1 MGTEV
6 EVRKETETNQ
16 NNNIYMPNLLAKQI
30 IGDIEITNED
40 KKEDIIS
47 NSSINEN
54 ERKNKNKEELIIKD
68 NLDEENDININKT
81 KKSVSIKNNKT
92 FFDGIFSDINKR
104 QYSNNTNLFISQTA
118 EAIKMEITNQKK
130 DIDYRKF
137 KFNGI
142 TVIQNLK
149 DYIPSDITKEEIQ
162 DNLNSDNNIDINK
175 TKKTISIKNNKT
187 FFNSILSDVNKGQ
200 YFNNTNLFISQTAE
214 AIKMEITN
222 QKKDI
227 DYRKFKFNGITVIQ
241 NLKDYIPNDITREE
255 IKDMVYNAFGEGL
268 VDDNKYYIPGKTV
281 TKKQANEII
290 NLIESYIRDDMIVT
304 NLENNTLLNGVNL
317 VIDLVDLNKDIIK
330 EKMFKGKNPSDLQLE
345 NTLKNLSGGLTN
357 VKILSIDFQ

>member
-92 FFDGIFSDINKR
+92 FFDGIFSDVNKR

-149 DYIPSDITKEEIQ
+149 DYIPRDITK
-162 DNLNSDNNIDINK
+162 
-175 TKKTISIKNNKT
+175 
-187 FFNSILSDVNKGQ
+187 
-200 YFNNTNLFISQTAE
+200 
-214 AIKMEITN
+214 
-222 QKKDI
+222 
-227 DYRKFKFNGITVIQ
+227 
-241 NLKDYIPNDITREE
+241 EE
-255 IKDMVYNAFGEGL
+255 IKDMVYNAFGDGL

-281 TKKQANEII
+281 TRQQANEIV
-290 NLIESYIRDDMIVT
+290 NLIESYIKDDSIVT
-304 NLENNTLLNGVNL
+304 NLENDSILNGVNII
-317 VIDLVDLNKDIIK
+317 IDLVDLNKDIIK

-345 NTLKNLSGGLTN
+345 NTLKNLSGGLSN
-357 VKILSIDFQ
+357 IKVLSIEFQ

>member
-54 ERKNKNKEELIIKD
+54 KRNNKNKEELIIKD

-92 FFDGIFSDINKR
+92 FFDGIFSDVNKR

-149 DYIPSDITKEEIQ
+149 DYIPRDITK
-162 DNLNSDNNIDINK
+162 
-175 TKKTISIKNNKT
+175 
-187 FFNSILSDVNKGQ
+187 
-200 YFNNTNLFISQTAE
+200 
-214 AIKMEITN
+214 
-222 QKKDI
+222 
-227 DYRKFKFNGITVIQ
+227 
-241 NLKDYIPNDITREE
+241 EE
-255 IKDMVYNAFGEGL
+255 IKDMVYNAFGDGL

-281 TKKQANEII
+281 TRQQANEIV
-290 NLIESYIRDDMIVT
+290 NLIESYIKDDSIVT
-304 NLENNTLLNGVNL
+304 NLENDSILNGVNII
-317 VIDLVDLNKDIIK
+317 IDLVDLNKDIIK

-345 NTLKNLSGGLTN
+345 NTLKNLSGGLSN
-357 VKILSIDFQ
+357 IKVLSIEFQ

>member
-149 DYIPSDITKEEIQ
+149 DYIPSDITKEEI
-162 DNLNSDNNIDINK
+162 
-175 TKKTISIKNNKT
+175 
-187 FFNSILSDVNKGQ
+187 
-200 YFNNTNLFISQTAE
+200 
-214 AIKMEITN
+214 
-222 QKKDI
+222 
-227 DYRKFKFNGITVIQ
+227 
-241 NLKDYIPNDITREE
+241 
-255 IKDMVYNAFGEGL
+255 KDMVYNAFGDGL

-281 TKKQANEII
+281 TRQQANEIV
-290 NLIESYIRDDMIVT
+290 NLIESYIKDDAIVT
-304 NLENNTLLNGVNL
+304 NLENDSILNGVNL
-317 VIDLVDLNKDIIK
+317 IIDLVDLNKDIIK

-345 NTLKNLSGGLTN
+345 NTLKNLSGGLSTIK
-357 VKILSIDFQ
+357 VLSIEFQ

>member
-54 ERKNKNKEELIIKD
+54 KRNNKNKEELIIKD

-92 FFDGIFSDINKR
+92 FFDGIFSDVNKR

-149 DYIPSDITKEEIQ
+149 DYIPRDITK
-162 DNLNSDNNIDINK
+162 
-175 TKKTISIKNNKT
+175 
-187 FFNSILSDVNKGQ
+187 
-200 YFNNTNLFISQTAE
+200 
-214 AIKMEITN
+214 
-222 QKKDI
+222 
-227 DYRKFKFNGITVIQ
+227 
-241 NLKDYIPNDITREE
+241 EE
-255 IKDMVYNAFGEGL
+255 IKDMVYNAFGDGL

-281 TKKQANEII
+281 TRQQANEIV
-290 NLIESYIRDDMIVT
+290 NLIESYIKDDSIVT
-304 NLENNTLLNGVNL
+304 NLENNSILNGVNII
-317 VIDLVDLNKDIIK
+317 IDLVDLNKDIIK

-345 NTLKNLSGGLTN
+345 NTLKNLSGGLSN
-357 VKILSIDFQ
+357 IKVLSIEFQ

>member
-92 FFDGIFSDINKR
+92 FFDGIFSDVNKR

-149 DYIPSDITKEEIQ
+149 DYIPNDITK
-162 DNLNSDNNIDINK
+162 D
-175 TKKTISIKNNKT
+175 
-187 FFNSILSDVNKGQ
+187 
-200 YFNNTNLFISQTAE
+200 
-214 AIKMEITN
+214 
-222 QKKDI
+222 
-227 DYRKFKFNGITVIQ
+227 
-241 NLKDYIPNDITREE
+241 E

-281 TKKQANEII
+281 TRQQANEIV
-290 NLIESYIRDDMIVT
+290 NLIESYIKDDAIVT
-304 NLENNTLLNGVNL
+304 NLENDSILNGVNII
-317 VIDLVDLNKDIIK
+317 IDLVDLNKDIIK

-345 NTLKNLSGGLTN
+345 NTLKNLSGGLSN
-357 VKILSIDFQ
+357 IKVLSIEFQ

>member
-68 NLDEENDININKT
+68 NLDEENDIHINKT

-149 DYIPSDITKEEIQ
+149 DYIPNDITK
-162 DNLNSDNNIDINK
+162 D
-175 TKKTISIKNNKT
+175 
-187 FFNSILSDVNKGQ
+187 
-200 YFNNTNLFISQTAE
+200 
-214 AIKMEITN
+214 
-222 QKKDI
+222 
-227 DYRKFKFNGITVIQ
+227 
-241 NLKDYIPNDITREE
+241 E
-255 IKDMVYNAFGEGL
+255 IKDMVYNAFGDGL

-281 TKKQANEII
+281 TRQQANEIV
-290 NLIESYIRDDMIVT
+290 NLIESYIKDDAIVT
-304 NLENNTLLNGVNL
+304 NLENDSILNGVNII
-317 VIDLVDLNKDIIK
+317 IDLVDLNKDIIK

-345 NTLKNLSGGLTN
+345 NTLKNLSGGLSN
-357 VKILSIDFQ
+357 IKVLSIEFQ

>member
-149 DYIPSDITKEEIQ
+149 DYIPNDITK
-162 DNLNSDNNIDINK
+162 D
-175 TKKTISIKNNKT
+175 
-187 FFNSILSDVNKGQ
+187 
-200 YFNNTNLFISQTAE
+200 
-214 AIKMEITN
+214 
-222 QKKDI
+222 
-227 DYRKFKFNGITVIQ
+227 
-241 NLKDYIPNDITREE
+241 E
-255 IKDMVYNAFGEGL
+255 IKDMVYNAFGDGL

-281 TKKQANEII
+281 TRQQANEIV
-290 NLIESYIRDDMIVT
+290 NLIESYIKDDAIVT
-304 NLENNTLLNGVNL
+304 NLENDSILNGVNL
-317 VIDLVDLNKDIIK
+317 IIDLVDLNKDIIK

-345 NTLKNLSGGLTN
+345 NTLKNLSGGLN
-357 VKILSIDFQ
+357 NIKVLSIEFQ

>member
-54 ERKNKNKEELIIKD
+54 KRNNKNKEELIIKD

-92 FFDGIFSDINKR
+92 FFDGIFSDVNKR

-149 DYIPSDITKEEIQ
+149 DYIPNDITK
-162 DNLNSDNNIDINK
+162 D
-175 TKKTISIKNNKT
+175 
-187 FFNSILSDVNKGQ
+187 
-200 YFNNTNLFISQTAE
+200 
-214 AIKMEITN
+214 
-222 QKKDI
+222 
-227 DYRKFKFNGITVIQ
+227 
-241 NLKDYIPNDITREE
+241 E
-255 IKDMVYNAFGEGL
+255 IKDMVYNAFGDGL

-281 TKKQANEII
+281 TRQQANEIV
-290 NLIESYIRDDMIVT
+290 NLIESYIKDDAIVT
-304 NLENNTLLNGVNL
+304 NLENDSILNGVNL
-317 VIDLVDLNKDIIK
+317 IIDLVDLNKDIIK

-345 NTLKNLSGGLTN
+345 NTLKNLSGGLSN
-357 VKILSIDFQ
+357 IKVLSIEFQ

>member
-54 ERKNKNKEELIIKD
+54 EKKNKNKEELIIKD

-149 DYIPSDITKEEIQ
+149 DYIPNDITK
-162 DNLNSDNNIDINK
+162 D
-175 TKKTISIKNNKT
+175 
-187 FFNSILSDVNKGQ
+187 
-200 YFNNTNLFISQTAE
+200 
-214 AIKMEITN
+214 
-222 QKKDI
+222 
-227 DYRKFKFNGITVIQ
+227 
-241 NLKDYIPNDITREE
+241 E
-255 IKDMVYNAFGEGL
+255 IKDMVYNSFGDGL

-281 TKKQANEII
+281 TRQQANEIV
-290 NLIESYIRDDMIVT
+290 NLIESYIKDDFIVT

-345 NTLKNLSGGLTN
+345 NTLKNLSGGLSN
-357 VKILSIDFQ
+357 IKVLSIEFQ

>member
-47 NSSINEN
+47 NSSIYEN
-54 ERKNKNKEELIIKD
+54 KRNNKNKEELIIKD

-149 DYIPSDITKEEIQ
+149 DYIPNDITK
-162 DNLNSDNNIDINK
+162 D
-175 TKKTISIKNNKT
+175 
-187 FFNSILSDVNKGQ
+187 
-200 YFNNTNLFISQTAE
+200 
-214 AIKMEITN
+214 
-222 QKKDI
+222 
-227 DYRKFKFNGITVIQ
+227 
-241 NLKDYIPNDITREE
+241 E
-255 IKDMVYNAFGEGL
+255 IKDMVYNAFGDGL

-281 TKKQANEII
+281 TRQQANEIV
-290 NLIESYIRDDMIVT
+290 NLIESYIKDDAIVT
-304 NLENNTLLNGVNL
+304 NLENDSILNGVNL
-317 VIDLVDLNKDIIK
+317 IIDLVDLNKDIIK

-345 NTLKNLSGGLTN
+345 NTLKNLSGGLSN
-357 VKILSIDFQ
+357 IKVLSIEFQ

>member
-6 EVRKETETNQ
+6 KVRKETETNQ

-54 ERKNKNKEELIIKD
+54 KRNNKNKEELIIKD

-92 FFDGIFSDINKR
+92 FFDGIFSDVNKR

-149 DYIPSDITKEEIQ
+149 DYIPNDITK
-162 DNLNSDNNIDINK
+162 D
-175 TKKTISIKNNKT
+175 
-187 FFNSILSDVNKGQ
+187 
-200 YFNNTNLFISQTAE
+200 
-214 AIKMEITN
+214 
-222 QKKDI
+222 
-227 DYRKFKFNGITVIQ
+227 
-241 NLKDYIPNDITREE
+241 E
-255 IKDMVYNAFGEGL
+255 IKDMVYNAFGDGL

-281 TKKQANEII
+281 TRQQANEIV
-290 NLIESYIRDDMIVT
+290 NLIESYIKDDAIVT
-304 NLENNTLLNGVNL
+304 NLENDSILNGVNL
-317 VIDLVDLNKDIIK
+317 IIDLVDLNKDIIK

-345 NTLKNLSGGLTN
+345 NTLKNLSGGLSN
-357 VKILSIDFQ
+357 IKVLSIEFQ

>member
-16 NNNIYMPNLLAKQI
+16 NNIYMPNLLAKQI

-54 ERKNKNKEELIIKD
+54 KRNNKNKEELIIKD

-81 KKSVSIKNNKT
+81 KKSVTIKSNKT

-149 DYIPSDITKEEIQ
+149 DYIPNDITK
-162 DNLNSDNNIDINK
+162 D
-175 TKKTISIKNNKT
+175 
-187 FFNSILSDVNKGQ
+187 
-200 YFNNTNLFISQTAE
+200 
-214 AIKMEITN
+214 
-222 QKKDI
+222 
-227 DYRKFKFNGITVIQ
+227 
-241 NLKDYIPNDITREE
+241 E
-255 IKDMVYNAFGEGL
+255 IKDMVYNAFGDGL

-281 TKKQANEII
+281 TRQQANEIV
-290 NLIESYIRDDMIVT
+290 NLIESYIKDDAIVT
-304 NLENNTLLNGVNL
+304 NLENDSILNGVNL
-317 VIDLVDLNKDIIK
+317 IIDLVDLNKDIIK

-345 NTLKNLSGGLTN
+345 NTLKNLSGGLN
-357 VKILSIDFQ
+357 NIKVLSIEFQ

>member
-6 EVRKETETNQ
+6 KVRKETETNQ

-54 ERKNKNKEELIIKD
+54 ERNNKNKEELIIKD

-149 DYIPSDITKEEIQ
+149 DYIPRDITK
-162 DNLNSDNNIDINK
+162 
-175 TKKTISIKNNKT
+175 
-187 FFNSILSDVNKGQ
+187 
-200 YFNNTNLFISQTAE
+200 
-214 AIKMEITN
+214 
-222 QKKDI
+222 
-227 DYRKFKFNGITVIQ
+227 
-241 NLKDYIPNDITREE
+241 EE
-255 IKDMVYNAFGEGL
+255 IKDMVYNAFGDGL

-281 TKKQANEII
+281 TRQQANEIV
-290 NLIESYIRDDMIVT
+290 NLIESYIKDDSIVT
-304 NLENNTLLNGVNL
+304 NLENDSILNGVNII
-317 VIDLVDLNKDIIK
+317 IDLVDLNKDIIK

-345 NTLKNLSGGLTN
+345 NTLKNLSGGLSN
-357 VKILSIDFQ
+357 IKVLSIEFQ

>member
-47 NSSINEN
+47 NSSINED

-149 DYIPSDITKEEIQ
+149 DYIPNDITK
-162 DNLNSDNNIDINK
+162 D
-175 TKKTISIKNNKT
+175 
-187 FFNSILSDVNKGQ
+187 
-200 YFNNTNLFISQTAE
+200 
-214 AIKMEITN
+214 
-222 QKKDI
+222 
-227 DYRKFKFNGITVIQ
+227 
-241 NLKDYIPNDITREE
+241 E
-255 IKDMVYNAFGEGL
+255 IKDMVYNAFGDGL

-281 TKKQANEII
+281 TRQQANEIV
-290 NLIESYIRDDMIVT
+290 NLIESYIKDDAIVT
-304 NLENNTLLNGVNL
+304 NLENDSILNGVNII
-317 VIDLVDLNKDIIK
+317 IDLVDLNKDIIK

-345 NTLKNLSGGLTN
+345 NTLKNLSGGLSN
-357 VKILSIDFQ
+357 IKVSSIEFQ